1 MKTQSRI
8 NRFIT
13 GVSAICVLTI
23 ATTASA
29 AKDVELEIV
38 NDELTIISKPG
49 ANGCGFLTS
58 RDKGCIKFKKNEN
71 KSEIYFH
78 LKGATKCGL
87 ESGTNWELNAVYL
100 GGFNYDEKPKKDEFG
115 FDNTNDADFNKV
127 DYDFDIVDRSSGLVT
142 LVEESDK
149 KIAIYNKNK
158 YEYIVWYKIE
168 AVCKRAD
175 GGDDHVKSSDPRI
188 KNGGNE

>member
-8 NRFIT
+8 NRFVT
-13 GVSAICVLTI
+13 GISAICVLTI

-29 AKDVELEIV
+29 AKHVELEIV
-38 NDELTIISKPG
+38 NDKLTIISKPG
-49 ANGCGFLTS
+49 ANGCGFLTR
-58 RDKGCIKFKKNEN
+58 RDKGCIKFKKKEE
-71 KSEIYFH
+71 KSQIYFH
-78 LKGATKCGL
+78 LKRAAKCGL

-100 GGFNYDEKPKKDEFG
+100 GGFDYDEKPKKDEFG
-115 FDNTNDADFNKV
+115 FDNTEDADFTKV

-142 LVEESDK
+142 LVEPDK
-149 KIAIYNKNK
+149 KIAIHNKNEYK
-158 YEYIVWYKIE
+158 YIVWYKIE

-175 GGDDHVKSSDPRI
+175 GGDDHVIMSSDPRI

>member
-1 MKTQSRI
+1 MKTKSII
-8 NRFIT
+8 NRFVT

-29 AKDVELEIV
+29 AKDVELEMV
-38 NDELTIISKPG
+38 DDELTIISKPG
-49 ANGCGFLTS
+49 ANGCGLLTR
-58 RDKGCIKFKKNEN
+58 RDKGCIKFKKDEK
-71 KSEIYFH
+71 KSEINFH

-100 GGFNYDEKPKKDEFG
+100 GGFDYGEKPEKDEFG
-115 FDNTNDADFNKV
+115 FDNTDDDNFNKV

-142 LVEESDK
+142 MDKESDR
-149 KIAIYNKNK
+149 KIVIDNENK
-158 YEYIVWYKIE
+158 YKYIVWYKIE
-168 AVCKRAD
+168 AVCKRTD
-175 GGDDHVKSSDPRI
+175 GGDDHVRSSDPRI